1 MSRDHRG
8 FRRTKRF
15 PLLASASKRHMCW
28 AFDHAAVGEADLAA
42 AVLLDVRAV
51 ASEITELYGGP
62 ESALT
67 L

>member
-1 MSRDHRG
+1 
-8 FRRTKRF
+8 
-15 PLLASASKRHMCW
+15 MCW